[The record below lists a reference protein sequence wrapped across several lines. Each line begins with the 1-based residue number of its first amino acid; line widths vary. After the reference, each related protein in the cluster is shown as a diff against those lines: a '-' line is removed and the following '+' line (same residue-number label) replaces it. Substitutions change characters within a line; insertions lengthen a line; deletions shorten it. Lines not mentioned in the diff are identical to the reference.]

1 MNTRKGARYQ
11 AMAAVVLAVTLAMI
25 AGCGNSGDH
34 NGSGKA
40 SGGGNGGVAGY
51 SIPIGT
57 YQSKLGPDQIFFLNF
72 LGNNDIEVTI
82 RDGGRDESYTTT
94 FVLSEDSLI
103 VNIPEEERQD
113 GLESMILK
121 RNGEA
126 LEWTIE
132 GMTIAF
138 VKP

>member
-1 MNTRKGARYQ
+1 MRSGKSGLCR
-11 AMAAVVLAVTLAMI
+11 AMASVILAFSLVVMT
-25 AGCGNSGDH
+25 GCSSDKGD
-34 NGSGKA
+34 GGT
-40 SGGGNGGVAGY
+40 GGGASNSA
-51 SIPIGT
+51 PIGN

-72 LGNNDIEVTI
+72 LGNNDIEVTM
-82 RDGGRDESYTTT
+82 RDGGRDESYRTS
-94 FVLSEDSLI
+94 FVMAGDSII
-103 VNIPEEERQD
+103 VNIPEAERQE

-121 RNGEA
+121 RNGET

>member
-1 MNTRKGARYQ
+1 MRSGKSGLCR
-11 AMAAVVLAVTLAMI
+11 AMASVILAFSLVVMT
-25 AGCGNSGDH
+25 GCSSDDKGDGGTGGGAGNS
-34 NGSGKA
+34 A
-40 SGGGNGGVAGY
+40 
-51 SIPIGT
+51 PIGN

-72 LGNNDIEVTI
+72 LGNNDIEVTM
-82 RDGGRDESYTTT
+82 RDGGRDESYRTS
-94 FVLSEDSLI
+94 FVMAGDSVI
-103 VNIPEEERQD
+103 VNIPEAERQE

-121 RNGEA
+121 RNGET

>member
-1 MNTRKGARYQ
+1 MRSRKSGLWR
-11 AMAAVVLAVTLAMI
+11 AMASVILAFSLVVMT
-25 AGCGNSGDH
+25 GCSSDKGDGGTGGGAGNS
-34 NGSGKA
+34 A
-40 SGGGNGGVAGY
+40 
-51 SIPIGT
+51 PIGN

-72 LGNNDIEVTI
+72 LGNNDIEVTM
-82 RDGGRDESYTTT
+82 RDGGRDESYRTS
-94 FVLSEDSLI
+94 FVMAGDSVI
-103 VNIPEEERQD
+103 VNIPEAERQE

-121 RNGEA
+121 RNGET